1 MQRFLCTN
9 CSFWQQHFESPA
21 SCPICTDFRHTPP
34 TDGWEF
40 LPDSTVGERVQTRFD
55 FDEDAGIV
63 TFWNEPSIGIGTRG
77 YLILHPEGALFWDG
91 CAWYD
96 EAALK
101 TIESLSERVGGLR
114 FLSASHPHAYG
125 ALWQLQAHFQPQ
137 VAIPVAD
144 LGWTGTFAVSYPF
157 ENYLQVAP
165 GLRIVQTGGHFD
177 GHAVLY
183 WADKEALF
191 AGDLLKFHYENGQL
205 NGLSTHKA
213 FNRQIPMSH
222 AEIKRYRQA
231 LEGLDFSR
239 VWTSFDS
246 EYCTRADAFR
256 LFDAQ
261 LQGAPFPTP
270 IPFSDPKEEGD
281 VA

>member
-1 MQRFLCTN
+1 MQHYLCTN
-9 CSFWQQHFESPA
+9 CGFWQKHFATPP

-34 TDGWEF
+34 ENGWEF
-40 LPDSTVGERVQTRFD
+40 LPVDAVAERVKTHFEV
-55 FDEDAGIV
+55 DEAAGVV

-77 YLILHPEGALFWDG
+77 YLVLHPEGAVLWDG

-96 EAALK
+96 DAALEAI
-101 TIESLSERVGGLR
+101 TFWSTRVGGIRL
-114 FLSASHPHAYG
+114 LSASHPHAYG
-125 ALWQLQAHFQPQ
+125 ALWQLQERLP
-137 VAIPVAD
+137 VPIAIPVAD
-144 LGWTGTFAVSYPF
+144 LEWTNAFAVSHPF
-157 ENYLQVAP
+157 EECLDVAA
-165 GLRIVQTGGHFD
+165 GLRVVQTGGHFD

-183 WADKEALF
+183 WAEKEALF
-191 AGDLLKFHYENGQL
+191 AGDLLKFHYEDGQL

-222 AEIKRYRQA
+222 GEVRRYRDA
-231 LEGLDFSR
+231 LDGLDFSR

-246 EYCTRADAFR
+246 EKCTRADAFR

-270 IPFSDPKEEGD
+270 IPFGIVKEGAE
-281 VA
+281 